1 MLKNIKKKQL
11 RILIF
16 TWVFFLLFS
25 ISATVI
31 ALLFALNELR
41 GLKPFV
47 RGFFCD
53 DQNLMYPYREDS
65 VSTLMAI
72 VVLMVPTVVIVKLP

>member
-1 MLKNIKKKQL
+1 MLKYIKKTIENTHFHL
-11 RILIF
+11 G
-16 TWVFFLLFS
+16 FFLLFS

>member
-1 MLKNIKKKQL
+1 MLTL
-11 RILIF
+11 SRATLIQVI
-16 TWVFFLLFS
+16 TD
-25 ISATVI
+25 ISFYLAATVI
-31 ALLFALNELR
+31 ALLFALNELK
-41 GLKPFV
+41 GLKPFI

-72 VVLMVPTVVIVKLP
+72 VVLMVPTVVIVKLH